1 MDLSVKIAIVIL
13 LPLIISFIIC
23 MVWRSK
29 MKTAKIA
36 RTADNYIP
44 ANGFALSV
52 QSDSFLYRT
61 TSRRKIPKSPPPNAA
76 KRK

>member
-1 MDLSVKIAIVIL
+1 MEIALAIIL
-13 LPLIISFIIC
+13 ALVISFIIC

-44 ANGFALSV
+44 SNGFNLTV
-52 QSDSFLYRT
+52 QADTYLYRT
-61 TSRRKIPKSPPPNAA
+61 TSRRKIEK
-76 KRK
+76 K